1 MTSSFDHQASDQR
14 IGSYPPIL
22 LISTTDG
29 RGDRIAMLQRMV
41 ASVARFRDV
50 TGAPVR
56 LLLLRQ
62 CAEDGSIDLPSW
74 VEVSEV
80 TGHLPL
86 SVARNRLIESVT
98 VAADAVVAFPDDDA
112 WYPDG
117 ALEHIVRQFQT
128 QPTLDFWFC
137 RYASAPVAVDPMRER
152 KPVLQDVLRE
162 ASSNTI
168 VVRGRVLNAIGGFD
182 PELGVGARLGSA
194 EDTDFAIRAFGEAR
208 LSRMLDAPAI
218 GHRDR
223 NIAMRA
229 RYYRGALV
237 TIIRHARAVPGG
249 RKAALRK
256 VAVGVALTATR
267 SMSVRDFRQAMR
279 EAAAAWR
286 QAPRS
291 GPAA

>member
-1 MTSSFDHQASDQR
+1 MTSSLDHPSTDQR
-14 IGSYPPIL
+14 TGDYPPIL

-29 RGDRIAMLQRMV
+29 RGDRTELLQRMV
-41 ASVARFRDV
+41 ASVARFRTA
-50 TGAPVR
+50 TGAAVR

-62 CAEDGSIDLPSW
+62 CAEDGSIDLPPW

-98 VAADAVVAFPDDDA
+98 VEPDAVVAFPDDDA

-117 ALEHIVRQFQT
+117 ALEHIVHRFQA

-137 RYASAPVAVDPMRER
+137 RYGSEPIAIDPARER
-152 KPVLQDVLRE
+152 QPVLQDVLRE

-182 PELGVGARLGSA
+182 PELGVGAPLGSA
-194 EDTDFAIRAFGEAR
+194 EDTDFAIRAFRAAR
-208 LSRMLDAPAI
+208 VSQMLDAAVI

-223 NIAMRA
+223 NTAMRA
-229 RYYRGALV
+229 RYYRGALI
-237 TIIRHARAVPGG
+237 TIVRHARSIPGG

-256 VAVGVALTATR
+256 VAVGAALTAMR
-267 SMSVRDFRQAMR
+267 SMPVRDFRRALR
-279 EAAAAWR
+279 DAAAAWR
-286 QAPRS
+286 QAPQS
-291 GPAA
+291 GPTA

>member
-1 MTSSFDHQASDQR
+1 MTSSLDQQASAPRD
-14 IGSYPPIL
+14 GACPPIIL
-22 LISTTDG
+22 FSTTDG

-41 ASVARFRDV
+41 ASVARFREA
-50 TGAPVR
+50 TGASVR

-98 VAADAVVAFPDDDA
+98 VPADAVVAFPDDDA

-117 ALEHIVRQFQT
+117 ALEHIVARFRT

-137 RYASAPVAVDPMRER
+137 RYANAPVAVDAACER

-168 VVRGRVLNAIGGFD
+168 VVRGRLLNAIGGFD
-182 PELGVGARLGSA
+182 PELGVGAPLGSA
-194 EDTDFAIRAFGEAR
+194 EDTDFAIRAFGSAR
-208 LSRMLDAPAI
+208 ASCMLDAAVI

-223 NIAMRA
+223 NSAMRA
-229 RYYRGALV
+229 RYYRGALI
-237 TIIRHARAVPGG
+237 TIIRHARTVPGG

-256 VAVGVALTATR
+256 VAVGMALTVTR
-267 SMSVRDFRQAMR
+267 PMSVKDFRRAMR
-279 EAAAAWR
+279 EGAAAWR
-286 QAPRS
+286 HAPHTR
-291 GPAA
+291 PAA